1 MARNLEV
8 ILRRKVDNLGDVG
21 DIVTVKPGFARN
33 YLLPQGLAYQATDA
47 NRLLLD
53 NERTAAMAAEEQDR
67 SSARVLAK
75 KLEGVSITFSM
86 LASDEGKLYGSVGPR
101 DIAGQ
106 LSEQGHEVQAR
117 HVLLPDTIKMLGV
130 YSVPIRLYPE
140 VEASVKVWVIK
151 EEEEE

>member
-1 MARNLEV
+1 
-8 ILRRKVDNLGDVG
+8 
-21 DIVTVKPGFARN
+21 
-33 YLLPQGLAYQATDA
+33 
-47 NRLLLD
+47 
-53 NERTAAMAAEEQDR
+53 MAAEEQDR
-67 SSARVLAK
+67 SSARVLAE

-86 LASDEGKLYGSVGPR
+86 LASEEGKLYGSVGPR

-106 LSEQGHEVQAR
+106 LGEQGHDVQAR

-151 EEEEE
+151 EEEE